1 MQTPVNKI
9 WQNSWLLILNVL
21 LIDRVLS
28 STDFHFMMS
37 IWCKIIL
44 CSYQILFKSPITFN
58 QIFSQTLGERSLEL
72 KMQYIV
78 CITFANTLNT
88 VNQKQ
93 KGCLRI
99 IRVAIDRY
107 ETFTNECNL
116 YIFLFF
122 FLSSLFIQGHRM
134 SVHWWWSMV

>member
-1 MQTPVNKI
+1 MRTPVNKI

-58 QIFSQTLGERSLEL
+58 QIFSQTLDERSLEL

-78 CITFANTLNT
+78 CITFANTVNT
-88 VNQKQ
+88 VKQKQ

-99 IRVAIDRY
+99 LRVAIDRY

-116 YIFLFF
+116 YIFHF